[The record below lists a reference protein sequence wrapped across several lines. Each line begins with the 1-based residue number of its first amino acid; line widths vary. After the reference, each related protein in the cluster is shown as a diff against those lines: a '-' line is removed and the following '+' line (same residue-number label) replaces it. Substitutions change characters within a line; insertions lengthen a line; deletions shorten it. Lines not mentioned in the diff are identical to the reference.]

1 MKFTVLVAAL
11 LFGSAYTQNGY
22 VAGGSGS
29 AILPTNIGGS
39 DNGSGSGSGSGTISV
54 TIPSFPKA
62 DILKVTTASS
72 TNFDTTNQNIANTI
86 NGAKNQLST
95 PVRSV

>member
-39 DNGSGSGSGSGTISV
+39 DNGSGSGSGTISV